1 MAKRRAS
8 NTMIGFFY
16 RSFMFFLILVAG
28 LAWLFKGG
36 DLLQG
41 SEGAYERKLRELL
54 AKIEKSNPEAAKRI
68 KEAGKKDPY
77 AVAVAVA
84 TLKNQKDY
92 EKRLTQF
99 SESLKD
105 DEPNAF
111 IEAIELSVD
120 KSLVSNNEDRKK
132 VIYAHGSFLYLKESE
147 LIKKALVTKNLE
159 EQGNYKAEIQKLVNE
174 HFDRLKK
181 FSKEPGTWE
190 LVKYDPV
197 AVMVF
202 TEVEDPKLRKFYVE
216 NHDWVQDMFS
226 QFQNL
231 PQENEKEGASV
242 SIKSVLET
250 ASLYYP
256 ETKEAVIGKI
266 EIKAVELY
274 KPEPMEVTLSE
285 YEKTKKMVIGNPEK
299 TKEVMVYQKQKGCGF
314 GPMGFQLF
322 FKYGELIKTCVDK
335 EKVLP
340 LCETLEIFFSQQDYL
355 NSFIEKHTTESAPIL
370 LARNLGEIKKTSP
383 NLWRAAKASPGALDL
398 YDDAKEFA
406 NDVFKKC
413 DGINVQDLLY
423 TDYFTPDR
431 VLLKNAAHALAKWG
445 QLAFYTLNLYSDRA
459 DKKSNEF
466 NDNNFKKA
474 LSKDFRTV
482 FYVATHGQTGISDI
496 LANGKYLDKDLK
508 ANGDPLDPSFLKNLP
523 LVGGPLTVFNNWT
536 QGIPN
541 TYGELGWA
549 ALDVADGALLVMTLG
564 TSAEASV
571 AKQAAKTAA
580 KELARETARTA
591 LKNRVKTVFAKFA
604 ESALSKFIRVLSV
617 TDKVF
622 LSIPSGLLRFA
633 GKIIN
638 VALYLARTAIK
649 TWSGLPTGFK
659 SFVYKSFLAIT
670 ISVSIVFRTIPF
682 LWNAFLEQI
691 KKLPEI
697 LKEVFV
703 NAPKDLANALIKG
716 LDDLLGMAGMGTKTV
731 YWGIL
736 ASFFIMAFLFLPKS
750 RLKYA

>member
-1 MAKRRAS
+1 MANAEYKQFEYALEKIMAKRRGS

-16 RSFMFFLILVAG
+16 RSFLFFLILFAG
-28 LAWLFKGG
+28 LAWFVKGG

-41 SEGAYERKLRELL
+41 SEGVYDRKLRELL

-77 AVAVAVA
+77 AVAVTVA

-92 EKRLTQF
+92 EKQIAKF

-105 DEPNAF
+105 NEPNAF

-120 KSLVSNNEDRKK
+120 KNLVSNNEDRKK

-147 LIKKALVTKNLE
+147 LIKKALIEKNLE
-159 EQGNYKAEIQKLVNE
+159 EQGKYKSEIQALVNE

-181 FSKEPGTWE
+181 FSKEPETWE
-190 LVKYDPV
+190 IVKYDPV

-202 TEVEDPKLRKFYVE
+202 TEVEDSKLRQFYVE

-231 PQENEKEGASV
+231 PQEKEGGGTSV

-256 ETKEAVIGKI
+256 ETK
-266 EIKAVELY
+266 KAV
-274 KPEPMEVTLSE
+274 VD
-285 YEKTKKMVIGNPEK
+285 
-299 TKEVMVYQKQKGCGF
+299 QKQNGCGF

-322 FKYGELIKTCVDK
+322 FKYGDLIKTCVDK

-340 LCETLEIFFSQQDYL
+340 LCEILEIFFSQQDYL
-355 NSFIEKHTTESAPIL
+355 NSFMAKNATESAASL
-370 LARNLGEIKKTSP
+370 LARNLAVIKSTSP

-398 YDDAKEFA
+398 YEDAKEFA

-423 TDYFTPDR
+423 TDYFKPDR
-431 VLLKNAAHALAKWG
+431 VLLKNAARALAKWG

-459 DKKSNEF
+459 DKKSDILLENTKQLIIITDGF
-466 NDNNFKKA
+466 QDNNFKKA
-474 LSKDFRTV
+474 LAKDFRTV
-482 FYVATHGQTGISDI
+482 FYVFRNGQSGIQNI
-496 LANGKYLDKDLK
+496 LENIKYLDKDIDEKGELK
-508 ANGDPLDPSFLKNLP
+508 PKAFSESIP
-523 LVGGPLTVFNNWT
+523 LVGGPLTIFNNWT

-549 ALDVADGALLVMTLG
+549 GLDVLDDITTIILLVGAPATG
-564 TSAEASV
+564 GSSAAAAG
-571 AKQAAKTAA
+571 AKIAAKTAA
-580 KELARETARTA
+580 KTAAKKLAQEAA
-591 LKNRVKTVFAKFA
+591 KKGIKTTFTKFA
-604 ESALSKFIRVLSV
+604 ESALSKVIRGLI
-617 TDKVF
+617 TMGKVVV
-622 LSIPSGLLRFA
+622 SIPVALISFSG
-633 GKIIN
+633 KTIN
-638 VALYLARTAIK
+638 VALYLARAAVK
-649 TWSGLPTGFK
+649 AWSGLPTGFK

-703 NAPKDLANALIKG
+703 NAPKDLANALIKALDELFGMSG
-716 LDDLLGMAGMGTKTV
+716 LGIKTIW
-731 YWGIL
+731 WGIL
-736 ASFFIMAFLFLPKS
+736 AVLLYMGFRFLPTS

>member
-1 MAKRRAS
+1 MAKRRES
-8 NTMIGFFY
+8 NGMLSFFY
-16 RSFMFFLILVAG
+16 SNFLFFLILIAG

-68 KEAGKKDPY
+68 KEAGKKNPY
-77 AVAVAVA
+77 AVAVTVA

-92 EKRLTQF
+92 EKQITRF

-105 DEPNAF
+105 DEPNTF

-120 KSLVSNNEDRKK
+120 KNLVYDNEDRKK

-147 LIKKALVTKNLE
+147 LIKKALIEKNLE
-159 EQGNYKAEIQKLVNE
+159 EQGKYKSEIQALVNE

-190 LVKYDPV
+190 IVKYDPV

-202 TEVEDPKLRKFYVE
+202 TEVEDSKLRKFYIE
-216 NHDWVQDMFS
+216 NHEWVQDMFS

-231 PQENEKEGASV
+231 PQEKEKEGTAV

-256 ETKEAVIGKI
+256 ETK
-266 EIKAVELY
+266 KAV
-274 KPEPMEVTLSE
+274 VD
-285 YEKTKKMVIGNPEK
+285 
-299 TKEVMVYQKQKGCGF
+299 QKQNGCGF

-340 LCETLEIFFSQQDYL
+340 LCETLEIFFAQQDYL
-355 NSFIEKHTTESAPIL
+355 NYFIEKHAIESAACL
-370 LARNLGEIKKTSP
+370 LARNLGKIKKTSP
-383 NLWRAAKASPGALDL
+383 DLWRAAKASPGALDL
-398 YDDAKEFA
+398 YEDAKEFA

-423 TDYFTPDR
+423 ADYFTPDR

-466 NDNNFKKA
+466 QDNNFKKA
-474 LSKDFRTV
+474 LAKDFRTV
-482 FYVATHGQTGISDI
+482 FYVFRNGQSGIQNI
-496 LANGKYLDKDLK
+496 LDNTKYLDKDIDENGELK
-508 ANGDPLDPSFLKNLP
+508 PEAFSKSIPLI
-523 LVGGPLTVFNNWT
+523 GGPLTVFNNWT
-536 QGIPN
+536 KGYPN
-541 TYGELGWA
+541 SYSELGWA
-549 ALDVADGALLVMTLG
+549 ALDVADDITTIALFVGAPATG
-564 TSAEASV
+564 GSSAAAAG
-571 AKQAAKTAA
+571 AKIAAKTAA
-580 KELARETARTA
+580 KKLAQEAAKKA
-591 LKNRVKTVFAKFA
+591 LKNEVKTGFAKFA
-604 ESALSKFIRVLSV
+604 GSAFSRFIGFLIKFDRNLWN
-617 TDKVF
+617 
-622 LSIPSGLLRFA
+622 IPSVLLSFA
-633 GKIIN
+633 GKTIN
-638 VALYLARTAIK
+638 LALNLARAAVK
-649 TWSGLPTGFK
+649 TWSSLPSGFK

-670 ISVSIVFRTIPF
+670 ISVSIVFRTIPA
-682 LWNAFLEQI
+682 LWNLLINEI
-691 KKLPEI
+691 KKLPEELKKI
-697 LKEVFV
+697 LV
-703 NAPKDLANALIKG
+703 NAPKDLADAIITALDE
-716 LDDLLGMAGMGTKTV
+716 LFGMSGMGIKV
-731 YWGIL
+731 IWWGIL
-736 ASFFIMAFLFLPKS
+736 VVLLYMGFLFLPKS

>member
-1 MAKRRAS
+1 MANAEYKQFEYALEKIMAKRRGS

-16 RSFMFFLILVAG
+16 RSFLFFLILFAG
-28 LAWLFKGG
+28 LAWFVKGG

-41 SEGAYERKLRELL
+41 SEGVYDRKLRELL

-77 AVAVAVA
+77 AVAVTVA

-92 EKRLTQF
+92 EKQIAKF

-105 DEPNAF
+105 NEPNAF

-120 KSLVSNNEDRKK
+120 KNLVSNNEDRKK

-147 LIKKALVTKNLE
+147 LIKKALIEKNLE
-159 EQGNYKAEIQKLVNE
+159 EQGKYKSEIQALVNE

-181 FSKEPGTWE
+181 FSKEPETWE
-190 LVKYDPV
+190 IVKYDPV

-202 TEVEDPKLRKFYVE
+202 TEVEDSKLRQFYVE
-216 NHDWVQDMFS
+216 NHEWVQDMFS

-231 PQENEKEGASV
+231 PQEKEKEGTAV

-256 ETKEAVIGKI
+256 ETK
-266 EIKAVELY
+266 KAV
-274 KPEPMEVTLSE
+274 VD
-285 YEKTKKMVIGNPEK
+285 
-299 TKEVMVYQKQKGCGF
+299 QKQNGCGF

-340 LCETLEIFFSQQDYL
+340 LCETLEIFFAQQDYL
-355 NSFIEKHTTESAPIL
+355 NSFIEKQATESAASL

-383 NLWRAAKASPGALDL
+383 DLWRAAKASPGALDL
-398 YDDAKEFA
+398 YKDAKEFA

-423 TDYFTPDR
+423 ADYLTPDR

-445 QLAFYTLNLYSDRA
+445 QLAFYTLNEYSEHVENQEI
-459 DKKSNEF
+459 KKTIKSVEF
-466 NDNNFKKA
+466 IDTNFKKA
-474 LSKDFRTV
+474 LTKDFRTV
-482 FYVATHGQTGISDI
+482 FYVFRNGQSGISEI
-496 LANGKYLDKDLK
+496 LDNSKCIDKFVDEKGELK
-508 ANGDPLDPSFLKNLP
+508 PEAFLKSIPFL
-523 LVGGPLTVFNNWT
+523 GGPVTVFDNWVN
-536 QGIPN
+536 GYPN
-541 TYGELGWA
+541 SYAELGWA
-549 ALDVADGALLVMTLG
+549 ALDVADDITTIALLVGAPVTG
-564 TSAEASV
+564 GSSAAV
-571 AKQAAKTAA
+571 AAAKIAAKTAA
-580 KELARETARTA
+580 KKLAQ
-591 LKNRVKTVFAKFA
+591 
-604 ESALSKFIRVLSV
+604 ESAKEAIKKGIKKTITKFGESSLSKVFRGLV
-617 TDKVF
+617 TAGKAVV
-622 LSIPSGLLRFA
+622 SIPVTLISFSG
-633 GKIIN
+633 KTIN
-638 VALYLARTAIK
+638 VALYLARASVK
-649 TWSGLPTGFK
+649 TWSGLPSGFK

-703 NAPKDLANALIKG
+703 NAPKDLANALIKALDELFGMSG
-716 LDDLLGMAGMGTKTV
+716 LGIKTIW
-731 YWGIL
+731 WGIL
-736 ASFFIMAFLFLPKS
+736 AVLLYMGFRFLPTS

>member
-8 NTMIGFFY
+8 NGMIGFFY
-16 RSFMFFLILVAG
+16 RSFLFFLILFAG
-28 LAWLFKGG
+28 LAWFFKGG

-41 SEGAYERKLRELL
+41 SEGVYERKLRELL
-54 AKIEKSNPEAAKRI
+54 GKIEKSNPEAAKRI

-92 EKRLTQF
+92 EKQLARF

-190 LVKYDPV
+190 IVKYDPV

-202 TEVEDPKLRKFYVE
+202 TEVEDSKLRQFYVE

-256 ETKEAVIGKI
+256 ETKNAVV
-266 EIKAVELY
+266 A
-274 KPEPMEVTLSE
+274 
-285 YEKTKKMVIGNPEK
+285 
-299 TKEVMVYQKQKGCGF
+299 QKQKDGCGF

-335 EKVLP
+335 EKVLS

-355 NSFIEKHTTESAPIL
+355 NSFIEKHTTESAASL

-383 NLWRAAKASPGALDL
+383 DLWRAAKASPGALDL
-398 YDDAKEFA
+398 YEDAKEFA

-459 DKKSNEF
+459 DKKSDILLKNTKQLTIITDGF
-466 NDNNFKKA
+466 QDNNFKKA
-474 LSKDFRTV
+474 LAKDFRTV
-482 FYVATHGQTGISDI
+482 FYVFRNGQSGIQNI
-496 LANGKYLDKDLK
+496 LENIKYLDKDIDEKGELK
-508 ANGDPLDPSFLKNLP
+508 PKAFSESIP

-549 ALDVADGALLVMTLG
+549 ALDVADDITTIILLVGAPATGG
-564 TSAEASV
+564 TSAAAAG
-571 AKQAAKTAA
+571 AKIAAKTAA
-580 KELARETARTA
+580 KKLAQEAAKRGIKSTFT
-591 LKNRVKTVFAKFA
+591 KFA
-604 ESALSKFIRVLSV
+604 ESALSKVIRGLITVGKAIV
-617 TDKVF
+617 
-622 LSIPSGLLRFA
+622 SIPVALISFA
-633 GKIIN
+633 GKTIN
-638 VALYLARTAIK
+638 VALYLARAAVK
-649 TWSGLPTGFK
+649 AWSGLPAGFK

-703 NAPKDLANALIKG
+703 NAPKNLANALIKG
-716 LDDLLGMAGMGTKTV
+716 LDDLFGMAGMGTKTV

>member
-8 NTMIGFFY
+8 NGMVGFFY
-16 RSFMFFLILVAG
+16 RSFLFFLILVAA

-41 SEGAYERKLRELL
+41 SEGVHERKLRELL
-54 AKIEKSNPEAAKRI
+54 GNIEKSNPEAAKRI

-77 AVAVAVA
+77 TVAVAVA

-92 EKRLTQF
+92 EKQITRF

-120 KSLVSNNEDRKK
+120 KNLVYDNEDRKK

-147 LIKKALVTKNLE
+147 LIKKALIEKNLE
-159 EQGNYKAEIQKLVNE
+159 EQGKYKSEIQALVNE

-190 LVKYDPV
+190 IVKYDPV
-197 AVMVF
+197 AVIVF
-202 TEVEDPKLRKFYVE
+202 TEVEDSKLRQFYVE
-216 NHDWVQDMFS
+216 NHEWVQDMFS

-231 PQENEKEGASV
+231 PQEKEGSSV

-256 ETKEAVIGKI
+256 ETK
-266 EIKAVELY
+266 KAV
-274 KPEPMEVTLSE
+274 VD
-285 YEKTKKMVIGNPEK
+285 
-299 TKEVMVYQKQKGCGF
+299 QKQNGCGF

-355 NSFIEKHTTESAPIL
+355 NSFIEKHSTESAASL

-383 NLWRAAKASPGALDL
+383 DLWRAAKASPGALDL
-398 YDDAKEFA
+398 YEDAKEFA

-423 TDYFTPDR
+423 ADYLTPDR

-445 QLAFYTLNLYSDRA
+445 QLAFYTLNEYSESVNNKPTSGNQVP
-459 DKKSNEF
+459 KKTINSNEF

-482 FYVATHGQTGISDI
+482 FYVATHGQTGISEI
-496 LANGKYLDKDLK
+496 LTNGKYLDKDLK

-536 QGIPN
+536 EGIPN

-549 ALDVADGALLVMTLG
+549 ALDVADGSLLVFTLG
-564 TSAEASV
+564 ASAETTV

-580 KELARETARTA
+580 KELARAAAKKA
-591 LKNRVKTVFAKFA
+591 LKNEVKTGFAKFA
-604 ESALSKFIRVLSV
+604 GSAFSRFIGVLIKI
-617 TDKVF
+617 DMN
-622 LSIPSGLLRFA
+622 LWSIPSTLLKFA
-633 GKIIN
+633 GKTFN
-638 VALYLARTAIK
+638 VALYLARAAVK
-649 TWSGLPTGFK
+649 TWSGLPSGFK

-670 ISVSIVFRTIPF
+670 ISVSIVFRTIPA
-682 LWNAFLEQI
+682 LWNLLLNEI
-691 KKLPEI
+691 KKLPEELKKI
-697 LKEVFV
+697 LV
-703 NAPKDLANALIKG
+703 NAPKDLADAIITAL
-716 LDDLLGMAGMGTKTV
+716 DEFFAMSGMGIKIIW
-731 YWGIL
+731 WGIL
-736 ASFFIMAFLFLPKS
+736 VSLLYIGLRFLPTS

>member
-1 MAKRRAS
+1 L
-8 NTMIGFFY
+8 F
-16 RSFMFFLILVAG
+16 AG
-28 LAWLFKGG
+28 LAWFFKGG
-36 DLLQG
+36 DWLQG
-41 SEGAYERKLRELL
+41 SEGVYERKLRELL

-92 EKRLTQF
+92 EKQITRF

-120 KSLVSNNEDRKK
+120 KNLVSNNEDRKK

-159 EQGNYKAEIQKLVNE
+159 EQRKYKAEIQKLVNE

-190 LVKYDPV
+190 IVKYDPV
-197 AVMVF
+197 AVMVYS
-202 TEVEDPKLRKFYVE
+202 EVEDSKLRQFYVE
-216 NHDWVQDMFS
+216 NHDWVQDLFS

-231 PQENEKEGASV
+231 PQEKEEEGTSV

-250 ASLYYP
+250 AQRYYP
-256 ETKEAVIGKI
+256 ATKEAVIGKP
-266 EIKAVELY
+266 EIKEVVFY
-274 KPEPMEVTLSE
+274 KPDPEEGLSGKS
-285 YEKTKKMVIGNPEK
+285 EKTKKGVIDNPEK
-299 TKEVMVYQKQKGCGF
+299 TKEEVVGQKQKGCGF

-340 LCETLEIFFSQQDYL
+340 LCETLEIFFSQQHYL
-355 NSFIEKHTTESAPIL
+355 NSFTEKHTTESAPIL

-423 TDYFTPDR
+423 TDYFKPDR
-431 VLLKNAAHALAKWG
+431 VLLKNAARALAKWG
-445 QLAFYTLNLYSDRA
+445 QLAFYTLNLYSDHVDNKPTSGNQA
-459 DKKSNEF
+459 PNKTINSGEF

-474 LSKDFRTV
+474 LATDFRTV
-482 FYVATHGQTGISDI
+482 FYVATHGQTGIQNI
-496 LANGKYLDKDLK
+496 LDNTKYLDKDLD
-508 ANGDPLDPSFLKNLP
+508 AQGDPLHPSFLKNLP
-523 LVGGPLTVFNNWT
+523 LLGGPLTVFNNWA

-549 ALDVADGALLVMTLG
+549 ALDVADGALLVFTLG
-564 TSAEASV
+564 VSAEGTV
-571 AKQAAKTAA
+571 AKQAAKEAA
-580 KELARETARTA
+580 KKLAQE
-591 LKNRVKTVFAKFA
+591 
-604 ESALSKFIRVLSV
+604 
-617 TDKVF
+617 TDK
-622 LSIPSGLLRFA
+622 
-633 GKIIN
+633 K
-638 VALYLARTAIK
+638 
-649 TWSGLPTGFK
+649 
-659 SFVYKSFLAIT
+659 
-670 ISVSIVFRTIPF
+670 
-682 LWNAFLEQI
+682 
-691 KKLPEI
+691 
-697 LKEVFV
+697 
-703 NAPKDLANALIKG
+703 
-716 LDDLLGMAGMGTKTV
+716 
-731 YWGIL
+731 
-736 ASFFIMAFLFLPKS
+736 
-750 RLKYA
+750 

>member
-8 NTMIGFFY
+8 NGMIGFFY
-16 RSFMFFLILVAG
+16 RSFLFFLILFAG
-28 LAWLFKGG
+28 LAWFVKGG

-41 SEGAYERKLRELL
+41 SEGVYDRKLQELL

-92 EKRLTQF
+92 EKQITRF

-159 EQGNYKAEIQKLVNE
+159 EQENYKAEIQKLVNE

-202 TEVEDPKLRKFYVE
+202 TEVEDSKLRKFYVE

-256 ETKEAVIGKI
+256 
-266 EIKAVELY
+266 
-274 KPEPMEVTLSE
+274 
-285 YEKTKKMVIGNPEK
+285 KTKNAVVP
-299 TKEVMVYQKQKGCGF
+299 QKQKDGCGF

-355 NSFIEKHTTESAPIL
+355 NSFIEKHTTESAAIL
-370 LARNLGEIKKTSP
+370 LARNLAVIKNTSP
-383 NLWRAAKASPGALDL
+383 DLWRAAKATPGALDL

-459 DKKSNEF
+459 DKKSDILLENTKQLIIITDGF
-466 NDNNFKKA
+466 QDNNFKKA
-474 LSKDFRTV
+474 LAKDFRTV
-482 FYVATHGQTGISDI
+482 FYVFRNGQSGIQNI
-496 LANGKYLDKDLK
+496 LENIKYLDKDIDEKGELK
-508 ANGDPLDPSFLKNLP
+508 PKAFSESIP

-549 ALDVADGALLVMTLG
+549 ALDVADDITTIILLVGAPATGG
-564 TSAEASV
+564 TSAAAAG
-571 AKQAAKTAA
+571 AKIAAKTAA
-580 KELARETARTA
+580 KKLAQEAAKRGIKSTFT
-591 LKNRVKTVFAKFA
+591 KFA
-604 ESALSKFIRVLSV
+604 ESALSKVIRGLITVGKAIV
-617 TDKVF
+617 
-622 LSIPSGLLRFA
+622 SIPVALISFA
-633 GKIIN
+633 GKTIN
-638 VALYLARTAIK
+638 VALYLARAAVK
-649 TWSGLPTGFK
+649 AWSGLPTGFK

-716 LDDLLGMAGMGTKTV
+716 LDDLFGMAGMGTKTV

>member
-8 NTMIGFFY
+8 NGMIGFFY
-16 RSFMFFLILVAG
+16 RSFLFFLILVAG
-28 LAWLFKGG
+28 LAWFVKGG

-41 SEGAYERKLRELL
+41 SEGVYDRKLRELL
-54 AKIEKSNPEAAKRI
+54 GNIEKSNPEAAKRI

-92 EKRLTQF
+92 EKQITRF

-120 KSLVSNNEDRKK
+120 KNLVHDNEDRKK

-147 LIKKALVTKNLE
+147 LIKKALIEKNLE
-159 EQGNYKAEIQKLVNE
+159 EQGKYKSEIQALVNE

-190 LVKYDPV
+190 IVKYDPV

-202 TEVEDPKLRKFYVE
+202 TEVEDSKLRQFYVE

-231 PQENEKEGASV
+231 SQEKEKEGSSV

-256 ETKEAVIGKI
+256 ETK
-266 EIKAVELY
+266 KAV
-274 KPEPMEVTLSE
+274 VD
-285 YEKTKKMVIGNPEK
+285 
-299 TKEVMVYQKQKGCGF
+299 QKQNGCGF

-355 NSFIEKHTTESAPIL
+355 NSFIEKHSTESGASL

-383 NLWRAAKASPGALDL
+383 DLWRAAKASPGALDL
-398 YDDAKEFA
+398 YEDAKEFA

-423 TDYFTPDR
+423 ADYLTPDR

-445 QLAFYTLNLYSDRA
+445 QLAFYTLNKYSDSVNNKPTSGNQA
-459 DKKSNEF
+459 TKKTINSNEF

-474 LSKDFRTV
+474 LYKDFRTV
-482 FYVATHGQTGISDI
+482 FYVFRNGQSGISEI
-496 LANGKYLDKDLK
+496 LTDSKCIDKFVDDKGELK
-508 ANGDPLDPSFLKNLP
+508 PEALLKSIPIL
-523 LVGGPLTVFNNWT
+523 GGPVTVFDNWVN
-536 QGIPN
+536 GYPN
-541 TYGELGWA
+541 SYAELGWA

-564 TSAEASV
+564 ASAETTV
-571 AKQAAKTAA
+571 AKTAAKTAA
-580 KELARETARTA
+580 KELARKAAQETAR
-591 LKNRVKTVFAKFA
+591 KGIKTTFSKFA
-604 ESALSKFIRVLSV
+604 ESTLSKFIRVLSV

-622 LSIPSGLLRFA
+622 LSIPSELLRFA
-633 GKIIN
+633 GKTFN
-638 VALYLARTAIK
+638 VALYLARAAVK
-649 TWSGLPTGFK
+649 TWSGLPSGFK
-659 SFVYKSFLAIT
+659 SFVYKSFLTIT
-670 ISVSIVFRTIPF
+670 ISVSIIFRTIPA
-682 LWNAFLEQI
+682 LWNLLLNEI
-691 KKLPEI
+691 KKLPEELKKI
-697 LKEVFV
+697 LV
-703 NAPKDLANALIKG
+703 NAPKDLADAIITAL
-716 LDDLLGMAGMGTKTV
+716 DEFFAMSGMGIKILW
-731 YWGIL
+731 WGIL
-736 ASFFIMAFLFLPKS
+736 VSLLYMGFRFLPTS

>member
-8 NTMIGFFY
+8 NGMIGFFY
-16 RSFMFFLILVAG
+16 RSFLFFLILIVA

-41 SEGAYERKLRELL
+41 REGVYERKLRELL

-77 AVAVAVA
+77 AVSVAVA

-92 EKRLTQF
+92 EKQITRF

-105 DEPNAF
+105 YEPNAF

-120 KSLVSNNEDRKK
+120 KNLVYDNEDRKK

-147 LIKKALVTKNLE
+147 LIKKALIEKNLE
-159 EQGNYKAEIQKLVNE
+159 EQGKYKSEIQALVNE

-181 FSKEPGTWE
+181 FSKVPGTWE
-190 LVKYDPV
+190 IVKYDPV

-202 TEVEDPKLRKFYVE
+202 TEVDDSKLRQFYVE
-216 NHDWVQDMFS
+216 NHEWVQDMFS

-231 PQENEKEGASV
+231 PLEKEKEGTAV

-256 ETKEAVIGKI
+256 ETK
-266 EIKAVELY
+266 KAV
-274 KPEPMEVTLSE
+274 VD
-285 YEKTKKMVIGNPEK
+285 
-299 TKEVMVYQKQKGCGF
+299 QKQNGCGF

-322 FKYGELIKTCVDK
+322 FKYGDLIKTCVDK

-355 NSFIEKHTTESAPIL
+355 NSFIEKHSTESAASL

-383 NLWRAAKASPGALDL
+383 DLWRAAKASPGALDL
-398 YDDAKEFA
+398 YEDAKEFA

-423 TDYFTPDR
+423 ADYLTPDR

-445 QLAFYTLNLYSDRA
+445 QLAFYTLNEYSEHVENQEI
-459 DKKSNEF
+459 KKTINSVEF
-466 NDNNFKKA
+466 QDTNFKKA
-474 LSKDFRTV
+474 LTKDFRTV
-482 FYVATHGQTGISDI
+482 FYVFRNGQSGISEI
-496 LANGKYLDKDLK
+496 LANSKCIDKFVDEKGELK
-508 ANGDPLDPSFLKNLP
+508 PEVFLKSIPFL
-523 LVGGPLTVFNNWT
+523 GGPVTVFDNWVN
-536 QGIPN
+536 GYPN
-541 TYGELGWA
+541 SGAELGWA
-549 ALDVADGALLVMTLG
+549 ALDVADDITTIALLVGAPVTG
-564 TSAEASV
+564 GSSAA
-571 AKQAAKTAA
+571 AAAAKIAA
-580 KELARETARTA
+580 KNAAKKLAQ
-591 LKNRVKTVFAKFA
+591 
-604 ESALSKFIRVLSV
+604 ESAKEAIKKGIKKTITKFGESSFSKVIRGLV
-617 TDKVF
+617 TAGKAVV
-622 LSIPSGLLRFA
+622 SIPVNLISFS

-638 VALYLARTAIK
+638 VALYLARAAVK
-649 TWSGLPTGFK
+649 TWSGLPSGFK

-682 LWNAFLEQI
+682 LWNALLEQI
-691 KKLPEI
+691 KKLPNTI
-697 LKEVFV
+697 RDVLV
-703 NAPKDLANALIKG
+703 NAPKDLADAIITAL
-716 LDDLLGMAGMGTKTV
+716 DEFFTMSGMGIKIIW
-731 YWGIL
+731 WGIL
-736 ASFFIMAFLFLPKS
+736 VSLLYMGLRFLPNS

>member
-8 NTMIGFFY
+8 NGMVSFFY
-16 RSFMFFLILVAG
+16 RNFLFFLILIAG
-28 LAWLFKGG
+28 LGWLFKGG

-41 SEGAYERKLRELL
+41 SEGVYERKLRELL
-54 AKIEKSNPEAAKRI
+54 GNIEKSNPEAAKRI
-68 KEAGKKDPY
+68 RDAAKKNPY
-77 AVAVAVA
+77 TVAVAVA

-92 EKRLTQF
+92 EKQITRF

-120 KSLVSNNEDRKK
+120 KNLVYDNEDRKK

-147 LIKKALVTKNLE
+147 LIKKALIEKNLE
-159 EQGNYKAEIQKLVNE
+159 EQGKYKSEIQALVNE

-190 LVKYDPV
+190 IVKYDPV
-197 AVMVF
+197 AVIVF
-202 TEVEDPKLRKFYVE
+202 TEVEDSKLRQFYVE
-216 NHDWVQDMFS
+216 NHEWVQDMFS

-231 PQENEKEGASV
+231 PQEKEKEGSSV

-256 ETKEAVIGKI
+256 ETK
-266 EIKAVELY
+266 KAV
-274 KPEPMEVTLSE
+274 VD
-285 YEKTKKMVIGNPEK
+285 
-299 TKEVMVYQKQKGCGF
+299 QKQNGCGF

-355 NSFIEKHTTESAPIL
+355 NSFIEKHYSESAASL

-383 NLWRAAKASPGALDL
+383 DLWRAAKASPGALDL
-398 YDDAKEFA
+398 YEDAKEFA

-423 TDYFTPDR
+423 ADYLTPDR

-445 QLAFYTLNLYSDRA
+445 QLAFYTLNQYSDHVDNKTTSGNQA
-459 DKKSNEF
+459 PKKKINSSEF

-482 FYVATHGQTGISDI
+482 FYVFRNGQSGISEI
-496 LANGKYLDKDLK
+496 LTDSKCIDKFVDDKGELK
-508 ANGDPLDPSFLKNLP
+508 PEALLKSIPIL
-523 LVGGPLTVFNNWT
+523 GGPVTVFDNWVN
-536 QGIPN
+536 GYPN
-541 TYGELGWA
+541 SYAELGWA

-564 TSAEASV
+564 ASAETTV
-571 AKQAAKTAA
+571 AKTAAKTAA
-580 KELARETARTA
+580 KELARKAAQETAR
-591 LKNRVKTVFAKFA
+591 KGIKTTFSKFA
-604 ESALSKFIRVLSV
+604 ESTLSKFIRVLSV

-633 GKIIN
+633 GKTFN
-638 VALYLARTAIK
+638 VALYLARAAVK
-649 TWSGLPTGFK
+649 TWSGLPSGFK

-670 ISVSIVFRTIPF
+670 ISVSIVFRTIPA
-682 LWNAFLEQI
+682 LWNLLLNEI
-691 KKLPEI
+691 KKLPEELKKI
-697 LKEVFV
+697 LV
-703 NAPKDLANALIKG
+703 NAPKDLADAIIKALDEFFAIS
-716 LDDLLGMAGMGTKTV
+716 GMGIKFIW
-731 YWGIL
+731 WGIFVSL
-736 ASFFIMAFLFLPKS
+736 LYMGFRFLPIS

>member
-1 MAKRRAS
+1 MVKRRAS
-8 NTMIGFFY
+8 NGMIGFFY
-16 RSFMFFLILVAG
+16 RSFLFFLILFAG
-28 LAWLFKGG
+28 LAWFFKGG

-41 SEGAYERKLRELL
+41 SEGVYERKLRELL
-54 AKIEKSNPEAAKRI
+54 GKIEKSNPEAAKRI
-68 KEAGKKDPY
+68 KEAGKRDPY
-77 AVAVAVA
+77 AVSVAVA

-92 EKRLTQF
+92 EKQITKF

-120 KSLVSNNEDRKK
+120 KNLVHDNEDRKK

-159 EQGNYKAEIQKLVNE
+159 EQGKYKDDIQKLVNE

-190 LVKYDPV
+190 IVKYDPV

-202 TEVEDPKLRKFYVE
+202 TEVEDSKLRQFYVE
-216 NHDWVQDMFS
+216 NHEWVQDMFS

-231 PQENEKEGASV
+231 PQEKDKEGSSV

-256 ETKEAVIGKI
+256 ETK
-266 EIKAVELY
+266 KAV
-274 KPEPMEVTLSE
+274 VD
-285 YEKTKKMVIGNPEK
+285 
-299 TKEVMVYQKQKGCGF
+299 QKQNGCGF

-322 FKYGELIKTCVDK
+322 FKYGDLIKTCVDK

-355 NSFIEKHTTESAPIL
+355 NSFIEKHATESAASL

-383 NLWRAAKASPGALDL
+383 DLWRAAKASPGALDL
-398 YDDAKEFA
+398 YEDAKEFA

-423 TDYFTPDR
+423 ADYFTPDR

-445 QLAFYTLNLYSDRA
+445 QLAFYTLNEYSESVNNKPTSGNQVP
-459 DKKSNEF
+459 KKTINSNEF

-482 FYVATHGQTGISDI
+482 FYVFRNGQSGISEI
-496 LANGKYLDKDLK
+496 LAKPKCIDKFVDDKGELK
-508 ANGDPLDPSFLKNLP
+508 PEALLKSIPIL
-523 LVGGPLTVFNNWT
+523 GGPVTVFDNWVN
-536 QGIPN
+536 GYPN
-541 TYGELGWA
+541 SYAELGWA

-564 TSAEASV
+564 VSAETTV
-571 AKQAAKTAA
+571 AKTAAKTAA
-580 KELARETARTA
+580 KELARKAAQETA
-591 LKNRVKTVFAKFA
+591 KKGIKTTFSKFA
-604 ESALSKFIRVLSV
+604 ESTLSKFIRVLSV

-633 GKIIN
+633 GKTIN
-638 VALYLARTAIK
+638 IALYLAKTAVK
-649 TWSGLPTGFK
+649 TWSGLPSGFK

-670 ISVSIVFRTIPF
+670 ISVSIVFRTIPA
-682 LWNAFLEQI
+682 LWNLLLDEI
-691 KKLPEI
+691 KKLPEELKKI
-697 LKEVFV
+697 LV
-703 NAPKDLANALIKG
+703 NAPKDLTDAIITAL
-716 LDDLLGMAGMGTKTV
+716 DEFFAMSGMGIKILW
-731 YWGIL
+731 WGIL
-736 ASFFIMAFLFLPKS
+736 VSLLYMGLRFLPTS

>member
-77 AVAVAVA
+77 AVAVTVA

-92 EKRLTQF
+92 EKQITRF

-120 KSLVSNNEDRKK
+120 KNLVYDNEDRKK

-147 LIKKALVTKNLE
+147 LIKKALIEKNLE
-159 EQGNYKAEIQKLVNE
+159 EQGKYKSEIQALVNE

-190 LVKYDPV
+190 IVKYDPV

-202 TEVEDPKLRKFYVE
+202 TEVEDSKLRQFYVE
-216 NHDWVQDMFS
+216 NHEWVQDMFS

-231 PQENEKEGASV
+231 PQEKEKEGTAV

-256 ETKEAVIGKI
+256 ETK
-266 EIKAVELY
+266 KAV
-274 KPEPMEVTLSE
+274 VD
-285 YEKTKKMVIGNPEK
+285 
-299 TKEVMVYQKQKGCGF
+299 QKQNGCGF

-340 LCETLEIFFSQQDYL
+340 LCETLEIFFAQQDYL
-355 NSFIEKHTTESAPIL
+355 NSFIEKQATESAASL

-383 NLWRAAKASPGALDL
+383 DLWRAAKASPGALDL
-398 YDDAKEFA
+398 YEDAKEFA

-423 TDYFTPDR
+423 ADYLTPDR

-445 QLAFYTLNLYSDRA
+445 QLAFYTLNEYSEHVENQEI
-459 DKKSNEF
+459 KKTIKSVEF
-466 NDNNFKKA
+466 IDTNFKKA
-474 LSKDFRTV
+474 LTKDFRTV
-482 FYVATHGQTGISDI
+482 FYVFRNGQSGISEI
-496 LANGKYLDKDLK
+496 LANSKCIDKFVDDKGELK
-508 ANGDPLDPSFLKNLP
+508 PEAFLKSIPFL
-523 LVGGPLTVFNNWT
+523 GGPVTVFDNWVN
-536 QGIPN
+536 GYPN
-541 TYGELGWA
+541 SYAELGWA
-549 ALDVADGALLVMTLG
+549 ALDVADDITTIALLVGAPVTG
-564 TSAEASV
+564 GSSAAV
-571 AKQAAKTAA
+571 AAAKIAAKTAA
-580 KELARETARTA
+580 KKLAQ
-591 LKNRVKTVFAKFA
+591 
-604 ESALSKFIRVLSV
+604 ESAKEAIKKGIKKTITKFGESSLSKVFRGLV
-617 TDKVF
+617 TAGKAVV
-622 LSIPSGLLRFA
+622 SIPVTLISFSG
-633 GKIIN
+633 KTIN
-638 VALYLARTAIK
+638 VALYLARASVK
-649 TWSGLPTGFK
+649 TWSGLPSGFK

-703 NAPKDLANALIKG
+703 TAPKDLANALIKA
-716 LDDLLGMAGMGTKTV
+716 LDDLFSMSGMSIKAIW
-731 YWGIL
+731 WGIL
-736 ASFFIMAFLFLPKS
+736 LVLIYMGFRFLPTS

>member
-1 MAKRRAS
+1 MAKRRYS
-8 NTMIGFFY
+8 NGMIGFFY
-16 RSFMFFLILVAG
+16 RSFLFFLILVAG

-92 EKRLTQF
+92 EKQITKF

-147 LIKKALVTKNLE
+147 LIKKALIEKNLE
-159 EQGNYKAEIQKLVNE
+159 EQGKYKSEIQALVNE

-202 TEVEDPKLRKFYVE
+202 TEVEDSKLRQFYVE
-216 NHDWVQDMFS
+216 NHEWVQDMFS

-231 PQENEKEGASV
+231 PQEKEKEGSSV

-256 ETKEAVIGKI
+256 ETK
-266 EIKAVELY
+266 KAV
-274 KPEPMEVTLSE
+274 VD
-285 YEKTKKMVIGNPEK
+285 
-299 TKEVMVYQKQKGCGF
+299 QKQNGCGF

-355 NSFIEKHTTESAPIL
+355 NSFIEKHATESAASL

-383 NLWRAAKASPGALDL
+383 DLWRAAKASPGALDL
-398 YDDAKEFA
+398 YEDAKEFA

-423 TDYFTPDR
+423 ADYFTPDR

-445 QLAFYTLNLYSDRA
+445 QLAFYTLNEYSEHFDNKPTSENQEI
-459 DKKSNEF
+459 KKTIKSSEF
-466 NDNNFKKA
+466 QDTNFKKA
-474 LSKDFRTV
+474 LTKDFRTV
-482 FYVATHGQTGISDI
+482 FYVFRNGQSGISEI
-496 LANGKYLDKDLK
+496 LANSKCIDKFVDEKGELK
-508 ANGDPLDPSFLKNLP
+508 PEVFLKSIP
-523 LVGGPLTVFNNWT
+523 FIGGPVTVFDNWVN
-536 QGIPN
+536 GYPN
-541 TYGELGWA
+541 SYAELGWA

-564 TSAEASV
+564 ASAETTV
-571 AKQAAKTAA
+571 AKTAAKTAA
-580 KELARETARTA
+580 KELARKAAQEAA
-591 LKNRVKTVFAKFA
+591 KKGIKTTFSKFA
-604 ESALSKFIRVLSV
+604 ESTLSKFIRVLSV

-633 GKIIN
+633 GKTIN
-638 VALYLARTAIK
+638 VALYLAKTAVK
-649 TWSGLPTGFK
+649 TWSGLPSGFK

-670 ISVSIVFRTIPF
+670 ISVSIVFRTIPA
-682 LWNAFLEQI
+682 LWNLLLDEI
-691 KKLPEI
+691 KKLPEK
-697 LKEVFV
+697 LKEILV
-703 NAPKDLANALIKG
+703 NAPKDLTDAIIIAL
-716 LDDLLGMAGMGTKTV
+716 DEFFNMSGMGIKLIW
-731 YWGIL
+731 WGIL
-736 ASFFIMAFLFLPKS
+736 VALLYMGFRFLPTS

>member
-1 MAKRRAS
+1 MVKRRAS
-8 NTMIGFFY
+8 NGMIGFFY
-16 RSFMFFLILVAG
+16 RSFLFFLILFAG
-28 LAWLFKGG
+28 LAWFFKGG

-41 SEGAYERKLRELL
+41 SEGVYERKLRELL
-54 AKIEKSNPEAAKRI
+54 GKIEKSNPEAAKRI
-68 KEAGKKDPY
+68 KEAGKRDPY
-77 AVAVAVA
+77 AVSVAVA

-92 EKRLTQF
+92 EKQITKF

-120 KSLVSNNEDRKK
+120 KNLVHDNEDRKK

-159 EQGNYKAEIQKLVNE
+159 EQGKYKDDIQKLVNE

-190 LVKYDPV
+190 IVKYDPV

-202 TEVEDPKLRKFYVE
+202 TEVEDSKLRQFYVE
-216 NHDWVQDMFS
+216 NHEWVQDMFS

-231 PQENEKEGASV
+231 PQEKDKEGSSV

-256 ETKEAVIGKI
+256 ETK
-266 EIKAVELY
+266 KAV
-274 KPEPMEVTLSE
+274 VD
-285 YEKTKKMVIGNPEK
+285 
-299 TKEVMVYQKQKGCGF
+299 QKQNGCGF

-322 FKYGELIKTCVDK
+322 FKYGDLIKTCVDK

-355 NSFIEKHTTESAPIL
+355 NSFIEKHATESAASL

-383 NLWRAAKASPGALDL
+383 DLWRAAKASPGALDL
-398 YDDAKEFA
+398 YEDAKEFA

-423 TDYFTPDR
+423 ADYFTPDR

-445 QLAFYTLNLYSDRA
+445 QLAFYTLNEYSESVNNKPTSGNQVP
-459 DKKSNEF
+459 KKTINSNEF

-482 FYVATHGQTGISDI
+482 FYVFRNGQSGISEI
-496 LANGKYLDKDLK
+496 LAKPKCIDKFVDDKGELK
-508 ANGDPLDPSFLKNLP
+508 PEALLKSIPIL
-523 LVGGPLTVFNNWT
+523 GGPVTVFDNWVN
-536 QGIPN
+536 GYPN
-541 TYGELGWA
+541 SYAELGWA

-564 TSAEASV
+564 VSAETTV
-571 AKQAAKTAA
+571 AKTAAKTAA
-580 KELARETARTA
+580 KELARKAAQETA
-591 LKNRVKTVFAKFA
+591 KKGIKTTFSKFA
-604 ESALSKFIRVLSV
+604 ESTLSKFIRVLSV
-617 TDKVF
+617 SDKVF

-633 GKIIN
+633 GKTIN
-638 VALYLARTAIK
+638 IALYLAKTAVK
-649 TWSGLPTGFK
+649 TWSGLPSGFK

-670 ISVSIVFRTIPF
+670 ISVSIVFRTIPA
-682 LWNAFLEQI
+682 LWNLLLDEI
-691 KKLPEI
+691 KKLPEELKKI
-697 LKEVFV
+697 LV
-703 NAPKDLANALIKG
+703 NAPKDLADAIITAL
-716 LDDLLGMAGMGTKTV
+716 DEFFGMSGMGIKIIW
-731 YWGIL
+731 WGIL
-736 ASFFIMAFLFLPKS
+736 VSLLYMGLRFLPTS

>member
-1 MAKRRAS
+1 MAKRRGS

-16 RSFMFFLILVAG
+16 RSFLFFLILVAG

-92 EKRLTQF
+92 EKQITRF

-120 KSLVSNNEDRKK
+120 KNLVHDNEDRKK

-147 LIKKALVTKNLE
+147 LIKKALIEKNLE
-159 EQGNYKAEIQKLVNE
+159 EQGKYKSEIQALVNE

-190 LVKYDPV
+190 IVKYDPV

-202 TEVEDPKLRKFYVE
+202 TEVEDSKLRQFYVE
-216 NHDWVQDMFS
+216 NHEWVQDMFS

-231 PQENEKEGASV
+231 PQEKEKEGTAV

-256 ETKEAVIGKI
+256 ETK
-266 EIKAVELY
+266 KAV
-274 KPEPMEVTLSE
+274 VD
-285 YEKTKKMVIGNPEK
+285 
-299 TKEVMVYQKQKGCGF
+299 QKQNGCGF

-340 LCETLEIFFSQQDYL
+340 LCETLEIFFAQQDYL
-355 NSFIEKHTTESAPIL
+355 NSFIEKQATESAASL

-383 NLWRAAKASPGALDL
+383 DLWRAAKASPGALDL
-398 YDDAKEFA
+398 YKDAKEFA

-423 TDYFTPDR
+423 ADYLTPDR

-445 QLAFYTLNLYSDRA
+445 QLAFYTLNEYSEHVENQEI
-459 DKKSNEF
+459 KKTIKSVEF
-466 NDNNFKKA
+466 IDTNFKKA
-474 LSKDFRTV
+474 LTKDFRTG
-482 FYVATHGQTGISDI
+482 FYVFRNGQSGISEI
-496 LANGKYLDKDLK
+496 LDNSKCIDKFVDEKGELK
-508 ANGDPLDPSFLKNLP
+508 PEAFLKSIPFL
-523 LVGGPLTVFNNWT
+523 GGPVTVFDNWVN
-536 QGIPN
+536 GYPN
-541 TYGELGWA
+541 SYAELGWA
-549 ALDVADGALLVMTLG
+549 ALDVADDITTIALLVGAPVTG
-564 TSAEASV
+564 GSSAAV
-571 AKQAAKTAA
+571 AAAKIAAKTAA
-580 KELARETARTA
+580 KKLAQ
-591 LKNRVKTVFAKFA
+591 
-604 ESALSKFIRVLSV
+604 ESAKEAIKKGIKKTITKFGESSLSKVFRGLV
-617 TDKVF
+617 TAGKAVV
-622 LSIPSGLLRFA
+622 SIPVTLISFSG
-633 GKIIN
+633 KTIN
-638 VALYLARTAIK
+638 VALYLARASVK
-649 TWSGLPTGFK
+649 TWSGLPSGFK

-703 NAPKDLANALIKG
+703 SAPKDLANALIKA
-716 LDDLLGMAGMGTKTV
+716 LDDLFSMSGMSIKAIW
-731 YWGIL
+731 WGIL
-736 ASFFIMAFLFLPKS
+736 LVLIYMGFRFLPTS

>member
-1 MAKRRAS
+1 MAKRRRS

-16 RSFMFFLILVAG
+16 RSFLFFLILFAG
-28 LAWLFKGG
+28 LAWFVKGG

-54 AKIEKSNPEAAKRI
+54 AKIEKSNPDAAKRI

-92 EKRLTQF
+92 EKQITKF

-105 DEPNAF
+105 DEPNTF

-120 KSLVSNNEDRKK
+120 KNLVHDNEDRKK

-147 LIKKALVTKNLE
+147 LIKKALIEKNLE
-159 EQGNYKAEIQKLVNE
+159 EQGKYKSEIQALVNE

-190 LVKYDPV
+190 IVKYDPV

-202 TEVEDPKLRKFYVE
+202 TEVEDSKLRQFYVE
-216 NHDWVQDMFS
+216 NHEWVQDMFS

-231 PQENEKEGASV
+231 PQEKEKEGTAV

-256 ETKEAVIGKI
+256 ETK
-266 EIKAVELY
+266 KAV
-274 KPEPMEVTLSE
+274 VD
-285 YEKTKKMVIGNPEK
+285 
-299 TKEVMVYQKQKGCGF
+299 QKQNGCGF

-355 NSFIEKHTTESAPIL
+355 NSFIEKHATESAASL

-383 NLWRAAKASPGALDL
+383 DLWRAAKASPGALDL
-398 YDDAKEFA
+398 YEDVKEFA

-423 TDYFTPDR
+423 ADYLTPDR

-445 QLAFYTLNLYSDRA
+445 QLAFYTLNLYSERA
-459 DKKSNEF
+459 DKKANEF
-466 NDNNFKKA
+466 QDNNFKKA
-474 LSKDFRTV
+474 LAKDFRTV
-482 FYVATHGQTGISDI
+482 LYVARNGQTGISDI
-496 LANGKYLDKDLK
+496 LANEKYLDKDLDTK
-508 ANGDPLDPSFLKNLP
+508 GDPLKPSFWKNVP
-523 LVGGPLTVFNNWT
+523 VVGGPLVVFSNWT

-549 ALDVADGALLVMTLG
+549 ALDVADGALLVFTLG
-564 TSAEASV
+564 VSAEGTV
-571 AKQAAKTAA
+571 AKQAAKEAA
-580 KELARETARTA
+580 KKLAKETAKNA
-591 LKNRVKTVFAKFA
+591 LKSGYKTVFAKFA

-622 LSIPSGLLRFA
+622 SSIPSGLLRFA
-633 GKIIN
+633 GKTIN
-638 VALYLARTAIK
+638 VALYLARATVKA
-649 TWSGLPTGFK
+649 WSGLPTGFK

-670 ISVSIVFRTIPF
+670 ISVSFVFRTIPF

-703 NAPKDLANALIKG
+703 NGPKDLANALIKG
-716 LDDLLGMAGMGTKTV
+716 LDDLFGMAGMGTKTV

-736 ASFFIMAFLFLPKS
+736 ASFFIMAFLFLPTS

>member
-1 MAKRRAS
+1 MRFIFGLVKLMANAKYKQFEYGLEIVMAKRRGLNS
-8 NTMIGFFY
+8 MVGFFY
-16 RSFMFFLILVAG
+16 RSFLFFLILIAG
-28 LAWLFKGG
+28 LAWFVKGG

-41 SEGAYERKLRELL
+41 SEGVYERKLRELL
-54 AKIEKSNPEAAKRI
+54 AKIEKSNPKAAERIREAA
-68 KEAGKKDPY
+68 KKDPY

-92 EKRLTQF
+92 EKQLTKF

-111 IEAIELSVD
+111 IEAIALSVD
-120 KSLVSNNEDRKK
+120 KNLVQNDEDRKK

-147 LIKKALVTKNLE
+147 LIKKALVEKNLE

-190 LVKYDPV
+190 NVKYDPV

-202 TEVEDPKLRKFYVE
+202 TEVEDAKLRQFYVE
-216 NHDWVQDMFS
+216 NQDWVEDLFS

-231 PQENEKEGASV
+231 PQENEKEGSFV

-256 ETKEAVIGKI
+256 ETK
-266 EIKAVELY
+266 KAV
-274 KPEPMEVTLSE
+274 VD
-285 YEKTKKMVIGNPEK
+285 
-299 TKEVMVYQKQKGCGF
+299 QKQNGCGF

-322 FKYGELIKTCVDK
+322 FKYGEFIKTCVDK

-340 LCETLEIFFSQQDYL
+340 LCETLEIFFSQKDYL
-355 NSFIEKHTTESAPIL
+355 NNFIEKYPSESAPNL

-383 NLWRAAKASPGALDL
+383 DLWRAAKASPGALDL

-423 TDYFTPDR
+423 ADYLTPDR

-445 QLAFYTLNLYSDRA
+445 QLAFYTLNQYSDHV
-459 DKKSNEF
+459 DKKSDILLEKTKHLIIITDGF
-466 NDNNFKKA
+466 QDNNFKKA

-482 FYVATHGQTGISDI
+482 FYVATHGQTGISEI
-496 LANGKYLDKDLK
+496 LTNGKYLDKDLK
-508 ANGDPLDPSFLKNLP
+508 ANGDPLEPIILKNLP
-523 LVGGPLTVFNNWT
+523 LVGGPLTVFKNWA
-536 QGIPN
+536 QGVPN

-549 ALDVADGALLVMTLG
+549 ALDVADGALLVFTLG
-564 TSAEASV
+564 VSAEGTV
-571 AKQAAKTAA
+571 AKQAAKEAA
-580 KELARETARTA
+580 KKLAQETAKKA
-591 LKNRVKTVFAKFA
+591 LKSGYKTGFAKFA
-604 ESALSKFIRVLSV
+604 ESALLKFTRFLNVV
-617 TDKVF
+617 DKVS
-622 LSIPSGLLRFA
+622 LSIPSGLLSFA
-633 GKIIN
+633 GKTIN
-638 VALYLARTAIK
+638 VALYLARTTVK
-649 TWSGLPTGFK
+649 VWSGLPTGFK

-670 ISVSIVFRTIPF
+670 ISISIVFRTIPAI
-682 LWNAFLEQI
+682 WNLLLNEI
-691 KKLPEI
+691 KKLPEK
-697 LKEVFV
+697 LKEIFV
-703 NAPKDLANALIKG
+703 NAPRDLADAIIKALDE
-716 LDDLLGMAGMGTKTV
+716 LFNMSGMGIKIIW
-731 YWGIL
+731 WGIL
-736 ASFFIMAFLFLPKS
+736 VFLLYMGFRFVPTS

>member
-1 MAKRRAS
+1 LINILELKKFKYGLEKVMVKRRAS
-8 NTMIGFFY
+8 NGMIGFFY
-16 RSFMFFLILVAG
+16 RSFLFFLILFAG
-28 LAWLFKGG
+28 LAWFFKGG

-41 SEGAYERKLRELL
+41 SEGVYERKLRELL
-54 AKIEKSNPEAAKRI
+54 GKIEKSNPEAAKRI
-68 KEAGKKDPY
+68 KEAGKRDPY
-77 AVAVAVA
+77 AVSVAVA

-92 EKRLTQF
+92 EKQITKF

-120 KSLVSNNEDRKK
+120 KNLVHDNEDRKK

-159 EQGNYKAEIQKLVNE
+159 EQGKYKDDIQKLVNE

-190 LVKYDPV
+190 IVKYDPV

-202 TEVEDPKLRKFYVE
+202 TEVEDSKLRQFYVE
-216 NHDWVQDMFS
+216 NHEWVQDMFS

-231 PQENEKEGASV
+231 PQEKDKEGSSV

-256 ETKEAVIGKI
+256 ETK
-266 EIKAVELY
+266 KAV
-274 KPEPMEVTLSE
+274 VD
-285 YEKTKKMVIGNPEK
+285 
-299 TKEVMVYQKQKGCGF
+299 QKQNGCGF

-322 FKYGELIKTCVDK
+322 FKYGDLIKTCVDK

-355 NSFIEKHTTESAPIL
+355 NSFIEKHATESAASL

-383 NLWRAAKASPGALDL
+383 DLWRAAKASPGALDL
-398 YDDAKEFA
+398 YEDAKEFA

-423 TDYFTPDR
+423 ADYFTPDR

-445 QLAFYTLNLYSDRA
+445 QLAFYTLNEYSESVNNKPTSGNQVP
-459 DKKSNEF
+459 KKTINSNEF

-482 FYVATHGQTGISDI
+482 FYVFRNGQSGISEI
-496 LANGKYLDKDLK
+496 LAKPKCIDKFVDDKGELK
-508 ANGDPLDPSFLKNLP
+508 PEALLKSIPIL
-523 LVGGPLTVFNNWT
+523 GGPVTVFDNWVN
-536 QGIPN
+536 GYPN
-541 TYGELGWA
+541 SYAELGWA

-564 TSAEASV
+564 VSAETTV
-571 AKQAAKTAA
+571 AKTAAKTAA
-580 KELARETARTA
+580 KELARKAAQETA
-591 LKNRVKTVFAKFA
+591 KKGIKTTFSKFA
-604 ESALSKFIRVLSV
+604 ESTLSKFIRVLSV

-633 GKIIN
+633 GKTIN
-638 VALYLARTAIK
+638 IALYLAKTAVK
-649 TWSGLPTGFK
+649 TWSGLPSGFK

-670 ISVSIVFRTIPF
+670 ISVSIVFRTIPA
-682 LWNAFLEQI
+682 LWNLLLDEI
-691 KKLPEI
+691 KKLPEELKKI
-697 LKEVFV
+697 LV
-703 NAPKDLANALIKG
+703 NAPKDLTDAIITAL
-716 LDDLLGMAGMGTKTV
+716 DEFFAMSGMGIKILW
-731 YWGIL
+731 WGIL
-736 ASFFIMAFLFLPKS
+736 VSLLYMGLRFLPTS

>member
-1 MAKRRAS
+1 
-8 NTMIGFFY
+8 
-16 RSFMFFLILVAG
+16 
-28 LAWLFKGG
+28 
-36 DLLQG
+36 
-41 SEGAYERKLRELL
+41 
-54 AKIEKSNPEAAKRI
+54 
-68 KEAGKKDPY
+68 
-77 AVAVAVA
+77 
-84 TLKNQKDY
+84 
-92 EKRLTQF
+92 
-99 SESLKD
+99 
-105 DEPNAF
+105 
-111 IEAIELSVD
+111 
-120 KSLVSNNEDRKK
+120 
-132 VIYAHGSFLYLKESE
+132 
-147 LIKKALVTKNLE
+147 
-159 EQGNYKAEIQKLVNE
+159 
-174 HFDRLKK
+174 
-181 FSKEPGTWE
+181 
-190 LVKYDPV
+190 
-197 AVMVF
+197 
-202 TEVEDPKLRKFYVE
+202 VE

-256 ETKEAVIGKI
+256 ETKNAVIGKI

-285 YEKTKKMVIGNPEK
+285 YEKPKKMVIGNPEK

-370 LARNLGEIKKTSP
+370 GEIKTTSP

-466 NDNNFKKA
+466 QYNNFKKA
-474 LSKDFRTV
+474 LAKDFRTV
-482 FYVATHGQTGISDI
+482 LYVARNGQTGISDI
-496 LANGKYLDKDLK
+496 LANEKYLDKDLDIK
-508 ANGDPLDPSFLKNLP
+508 GDPLKPSFWKNVP
-523 LVGGPLTVFNNWT
+523 VVGGPLVVFSNWT

-564 TSAEASV
+564 ASAETTV

-580 KELARETARTA
+580 KIAARKFAEEAA
-591 LKNRVKTVFAKFA
+591 KKGIKTTFTKFA
-604 ESALSKFIRVLSV
+604 ESAFAKFIRLLSV
-617 TDKVF
+617 TDNVF
-622 LSIPSGLLRFA
+622 LSMPSVFLRFA

-649 TWSGLPTGFK
+649 TWSGLPSGFK

-703 NAPKDLANALIKG
+703 NAPKDLANALVKG
-716 LDDLLGMAGMGTKTV
+716 LDDLFAMTGIGTKTV